1 MPYSGSAL
9 GEANDGLH
17 VSEILVSS
25 NNENYGGTDWNCDGT
40 FGSNSDQFIELYNP
54 TSSSIDISGWS
65 LEFQGVEST
74 DSFTIFSGTTV
85 AEGSRIVFFRAST
98 GIAFDYFG
106 GGSVRLID
114 SSGNSVSTI
123 AFEGEDSEWDTSY
136 VSDSSGVVSKVSPPT
151 PGWGPGAV
159 SYTHLTL
166 PTIYSV

>member
-1 MPYSGSAL
+1 MGITRQYQVLLRLLFSCLCHIQDRRL

-65 LEFQGVEST
+65 LEFQGAEST
-74 DSFTIFSGTTV
+74 DSFSISTATTV

-98 GIAFDYFG
+98 GIALDYFG

-114 SSGNSVSTI
+114 SSGNLVSSI

-136 VSDSSGVVSKVSPPT
+136 VSDSSGSQ
-151 PGWGPGAV
+151 
-159 SYTHLTL
+159 
-166 PTIYSV
+166 